1 MAKKYVNGVL
11 KDATKKDIENIEKY
25 QKQDEE
31 KAKLIKEQNDVI
43 ELKRSSAKTKLLDL
57 GFTEDEIKE
66 AFGLWH
72 LSRQEQE
79 DLN

>member
-1 MAKKYVNGVL
+1 MPKKYVNGVL

-66 AFGLWH
+66 AFGI
-72 LSRQEQE
+72 
-79 DLN
+79 

>member
-1 MAKKYVNGVL
+1 MPKKYVNGVL

-25 QKQDEE
+25 QKQDDE

-66 AFGLWH
+66 AFNL
-72 LSRQEQE
+72 
-79 DLN
+79 

>member
-1 MAKKYVNGVL
+1 MPKKYVNGVL
-11 KDATKKDIENIEKY
+11 KDATKKDIENLEKY

-66 AFGLWH
+66 AFGL
-72 LSRQEQE
+72 
-79 DLN
+79 

>member
-1 MAKKYVNGVL
+1 MVK
-11 KDATKKDIENIEKY
+11 NIEKY

-66 AFGLWH
+66 AFGI
-72 LSRQEQE
+72 
-79 DLN
+79 

>member
-1 MAKKYVNGVL
+1 MPKKYVNGVL

-66 AFGLWH
+66 AFNL
-72 LSRQEQE
+72 
-79 DLN
+79 

>member
-1 MAKKYVNGVL
+1 MPKKYVNGVL

-43 ELKRSSAKTKLLDL
+43 ELKKSSAKTKLLDL

-66 AFGLWH
+66 AFGI
-72 LSRQEQE
+72 
-79 DLN
+79 

>member
-43 ELKRSSAKTKLLDL
+43 ELKRSSAKTNLLDL

-66 AFGLWH
+66 AFKL
-72 LSRQEQE
+72 
-79 DLN
+79 

>member
-1 MAKKYVNGVL
+1 MGLLSGSTFRGIVGGIASAYVDRREEAKK
-11 KDATKKDIENIEKY
+11 NIEKY

-66 AFGLWH
+66 AFNL
-72 LSRQEQE
+72 
-79 DLN
+79 

>member
-43 ELKRSSAKTKLLDL
+43 ELKKTSAKTKLLDL

-66 AFGLWH
+66 AFKL
-72 LSRQEQE
+72 
-79 DLN
+79 

>member
-66 AFGLWH
+66 AFGL
-72 LSRQEQE
+72 
-79 DLN
+79 

>member
-66 AFGLWH
+66 AFKL
-72 LSRQEQE
+72 
-79 DLN
+79 

>member
-1 MAKKYVNGVL
+1 MPKKYVNGVL

-43 ELKRSSAKTKLLDL
+43 ELKKSSAKTKLLDL

-66 AFGLWH
+66 AFNL
-72 LSRQEQE
+72 
-79 DLN
+79 